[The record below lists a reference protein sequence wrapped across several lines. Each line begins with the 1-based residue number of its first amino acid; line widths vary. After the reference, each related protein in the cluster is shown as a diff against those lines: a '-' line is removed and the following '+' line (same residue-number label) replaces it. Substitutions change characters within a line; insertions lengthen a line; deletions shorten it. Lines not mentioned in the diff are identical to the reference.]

1 MRWGRSLKAG
11 DAVELQGDVP
21 IKAVVKTVQAWRE
34 RTQLRLVV
42 GELQASELKPGQ
54 RILMKMTTPSKEVDD
69 SAYPSDIGRERTKDE
84 RVEWFLANIYCSCRV
99 GKETCTGMFYTLSS
113 CNPNGCGMPNF
124 TRDEI
129 RDLIAKGKSDKDIWD
144 SLLKDRGA
152 LMLKPHLLQ

>member
-1 MRWGRSLKAG
+1 MKA
-11 DAVELQGDVP
+11 
-21 IKAVVKTVQAWRE
+21 
-34 RTQLRLVV
+34 
-42 GELQASELKPGQ
+42 GQ
-54 RILMKMTTPSKEVDD
+54 RILVKMTTPLQEVDD

-99 GKETCTGMFYTLSS
+99 GTETCTGMFYTLSS

-129 RDLIAKGKSDKDIWD
+129 RDMIAKGKSDKDIWD